1 MTGIANTNNEEREI
15 SEKTAWPAA
24 PIESYLS
31 IESGEWG
38 YLIYYKGET
47 IPEFSNEEKPSDEEI
62 LDRWG
67 SEIKKTTKKHNR
79 KSESK
84 FKPILKHDI
93 INI

>member
-1 MTGIANTNNEEREI
+1 MAEIVSTNNEEREI

-24 PIESYLS
+24 PIETYQS

-47 IPEFSNEEKPSDEEI
+47 IPEFSNKEKPSDQEI

-67 SEIKKTTKKHNR
+67 SEIQKNYEKAQKKQ
-79 KSESK
+79 
-84 FKPILKHDI
+84 
-93 INI
+93 